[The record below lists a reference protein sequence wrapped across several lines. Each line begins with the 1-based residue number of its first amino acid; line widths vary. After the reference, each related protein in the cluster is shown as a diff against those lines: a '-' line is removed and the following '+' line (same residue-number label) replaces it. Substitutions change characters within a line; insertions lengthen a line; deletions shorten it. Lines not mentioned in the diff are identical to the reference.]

1 MRGNRTFTP
10 KVGVGL
16 ESTIDILITFPK
28 MENFE
33 DFAESY
39 DGELSD
45 YVEEGYEI
53 VGSGSDGEVPIDGKE
68 EEAER
73 ILGVA
78 REEGAEI
85 EYRLGGNAA
94 QETVTFQRLGAD
106 TIFLGGIFP
115 DSLSKISSVYQES
128 LRETDNSFARVFDE
142 YAPASYILQ
151 AYDTDRYI
159 LCEGEGRRIE
169 QLKSYISDL
178 PETVQQVSDK
188 YEGLDVLS
196 LVGWQVLFS
205 DELREEDY
213 ELLVGVMDELR
224 SKVDAI
230 LFTDARGIGGL
241 NKEEKERLWEI
252 YSKFDILS
260 VNEEEI
266 SEISQILSLENMDK
280 PEAMLEFLKNGDN
293 LSTVWLHTPYYQIT
307 ISEEFSRN
315 HLTEAQKFSTS
326 AGLYKVE
333 KGSYPSEEELSEIPN
348 SHEPFQE
355 GLEKRDEVRNKYGK
369 TLEGRELIITPC
381 FEEKKFFSKVGAGS
395 VSSATYLH
403 TLATLINK
411 DK

>member
-1 MRGNRTFTP
+1 MRDNSTYSP
-10 KVGVGL
+10 KVGIGL
-16 ESTIDILITFPK
+16 ESTVDIVITFPK
-28 MENFE
+28 LENFE

-39 DGELSD
+39 EGELSD
-45 YVEEGYEI
+45 YVEKGYEI
-53 VGSGSDGEVPIDGKE
+53 VSSGSDGEVPIDGKE

-73 ILGVA
+73 MLGVA

-94 QETVTFQRLGAD
+94 HLAVTFQRLGAD

-142 YAPASYILQ
+142 YAPASYVLQ
-151 AYDTDRYI
+151 AHDADRYI

-169 QLKSYISDL
+169 QLRLYIGDL
-178 PETVQQVSDK
+178 PETVQEVSDK

-205 DELREEDY
+205 NELREEDY
-213 ELLVGVMDELR
+213 ELLVGVIEEIR
-224 SKVDAI
+224 SKTDTV

-241 NKEEKERLWEI
+241 NREEKERLWEI

-260 VNEEEI
+260 VNEGEVSKI
-266 SEISQILSLENMDK
+266 SKILSLENTDK
-280 PEAMLEFLKNGDN
+280 PEKMLEFLKNGDN
-293 LSTVWLHTPYYQIT
+293 LSTVWLHTPYYQIS
-307 ISEEFSRN
+307 ISEEFSRT
-315 HLTEAQKFSTS
+315 HLEEAQKFSTS

-333 KGSYPSEEELSEIPN
+333 KGSYPSEEELSEIQN

-355 GLEKRDEVRNKYGK
+355 GLEKRDEIRNKYGK
-369 TLEGRELIITPC
+369 TLEGRKLVTTPC

-403 TLATLINK
+403 TLAQLINK